1 MLGLHCCAGFSLV
14 AESGRYS
21 LVVVCGLLTAV
32 NFLVK
37 YRFEGMQASAA
48 AACGLS
54 IGGSQ
59 ALEHRLNSCVIQ
71 A

>member
-1 MLGLHCCAGFSLV
+1 M
-14 AESGRYS
+14 SGGYS

-37 YRFEGMQASAA
+37 YRFQGMQASVA

-59 ALEHRLNSCVIQ
+59 ALEHRLNSVIQ